1 MTSLLKRSLATVL
14 GPALRWFS
22 RQLADIAARVDR
34 VIAAQDELLSLNRSA
49 LRERDAGLELVSRS
63 VAVQASSL
71 ETIAAE
77 QSRLV
82 EEQSRLAEE
91 QHSLAEE
98 QARLVDELRAL
109 RELVQPGD
117 LPADT
122 TAASSEDPGDGG

>member
-34 VIAAQDELLSLNRSA
+34 VLAAQDELLSLNRSA

-71 ETIAAE
+71 ETIAA
-77 QSRLV
+77 
-82 EEQSRLAEE
+82 EQSRLAEE

>member
-77 QSRLV
+77 QSRL
-82 EEQSRLAEE
+82 AEE

-122 TAASSEDPGDGG
+122 TAPSSEDPGDGG

>member
-34 VIAAQDELLSLNRSA
+34 VLAAQDELLSLNRSA

-71 ETIAAE
+71 ETIVVE
-77 QSRLV
+77 Q
-82 EEQSRLAEE
+82 QRLA
-91 QHSLAEE
+91 
-98 QARLVDELRAL
+98 DEVRAL
-109 RELVQPGD
+109 RELVEAGD
-117 LPADT
+117 ASSTVAGT
-122 TAASSEDPGDGG
+122 TAPSSGEPGDGG

>member
-82 EEQSRLAEE
+82 EEQ
-91 QHSLAEE
+91 HSLAEE